1 LGQAAQGNSSP
12 LHAMGLTELTS
23 ASKHNR
29 IPAGEG
35 KISTIREVE
44 MKKKAFCGLLVM
56 VFLFSGIAAYA
67 ETMKD
72 IQDHPSCKYC
82 GMDRQKFDY
91 SRMLTEYGDG
101 SSFGSCSIHC
111 TAIDLAQAFDKQ
123 IKAFMVGD
131 YNKKNLIDAEKASWV
146 IGGNKPGVMTKTA
159 KWAFADQKDAEAFI
173 KENGG
178 KLANFEDAMKTSYED
193 MYNDTKMIREKRAKM
208 KQMKQ
213 EQK

>member
-1 LGQAAQGNSSP
+1 
-12 LHAMGLTELTS
+12 
-23 ASKHNR
+23 
-29 IPAGEG
+29 
-35 KISTIREVE
+35 
-44 MKKKAFCGLLVM
+44 MKKRIFWWLLAAL
-56 VFLFSGIAAYA
+56 FLLTAVAVYA

-72 IQDHPSCKYC
+72 IQEHHSCKYC

-123 IKAFMVGD
+123 PKDILVAD
-131 YNKKNLIDAEKASWV
+131 YNKKNLIDAEKAYWV
-146 IGGNKPGVMTKTA
+146 IGGKKPGVMTRVA
-159 KWAFADQKDAEAFI
+159 KWAFADKKDAEAFI
-173 KENGG
+173 KENEG
-178 KLANFEDAMKTSYED
+178 KLATFEDAMKASYED